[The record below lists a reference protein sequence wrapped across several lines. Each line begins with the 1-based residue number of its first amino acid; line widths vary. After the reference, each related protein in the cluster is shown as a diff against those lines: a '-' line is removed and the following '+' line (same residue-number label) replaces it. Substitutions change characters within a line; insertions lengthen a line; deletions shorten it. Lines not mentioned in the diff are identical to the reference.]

1 MTLKHSIVS
10 KIHKVKTKRQV
21 CHIGKTVK
29 DSCTNKQ
36 VNFLEVFRQGTS
48 PRAEQAFMALFQV
61 LSSDWLT
68 ANALVDKIHFA
79 VEPQPLRCILSF
91 PFLILQTIDTL
102 STIYCA

>member
-1 MTLKHSIVS
+1 
-10 KIHKVKTKRQV
+10 
-21 CHIGKTVK
+21 
-29 DSCTNKQ
+29 
-36 VNFLEVFRQGTS
+36 
-48 PRAEQAFMALFQV
+48 MALFQV
-61 LSSDWLT
+61 LSSDWLAGLD